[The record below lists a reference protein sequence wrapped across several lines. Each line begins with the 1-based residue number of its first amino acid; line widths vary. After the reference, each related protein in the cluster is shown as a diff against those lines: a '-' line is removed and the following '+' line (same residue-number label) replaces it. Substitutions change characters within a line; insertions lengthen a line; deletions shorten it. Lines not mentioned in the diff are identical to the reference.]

1 MAAGVLRQEPVRT
14 SPESV
19 TSRFSYHF
27 LIIASSL
34 ACKIRSNC
42 PGIKLGM
49 SGLVMKRN
57 IQNLLLS
64 ALVV

>member
-1 MAAGVLRQEPVRT
+1 MAHGVLRQEPVRT

-19 TSRFSYHF
+19 ISRFSYHF

-42 PGIKLGM
+42 PGVKLGT
-49 SGLVMKRN
+49 SGLVIKRN
-57 IQNLLLS
+57 IQNFLSS